1 MAALTA
7 DVIVD
12 RVRSICS
19 GDPFGFVESVSWNT
33 FDLQPDSNIDGVFR
47 IPPPASQVVIGG
59 FAFAEDRTDTLQVWV
74 ARKRNDDYDAAR
86 RALLRD
92 VHSLT
97 AAIVRDGA
105 VTSGDYDVR
114 DDGRGHAISED
125 PGRDYLMLRLSLPIN
140 YDSQL

>member
-1 MAALTA
+1 MTA

-12 RVRSICS
+12 RVRSICVS
-19 GDPFGFVESVSWNT
+19 HPFNFTESESWNT

-47 IPPPASQVVIGG
+47 IPPPSSQFVQGG
-59 FAFAEDRTDTLQVWV
+59 FAYLDDRRDQMQVWV
-74 ARKRNDDYDAAR
+74 ARKRNSDYDGVR

-105 VTSGDYDVR
+105 VSSGDYDIP
-114 DDGRGHAISED
+114 DGGRGHAITED
-125 PGRDYLMLRLSLPIN
+125 RGQEFVVLRLTLPIQ
-140 YDSQL
+140 YEAQL